1 MCLVVSTPC
10 RPQEGLVGRHV
21 HCLLRSGSA
30 AVAEHVRY
38 FHIFAADGV
47 LPPAL
52 SGAMRNV
59 KLRAHDGSLI
69 PAALTIT
76 KAVVGGQTMI
86 VASIVDLRPV
96 LVLEEVC
103 ARVIGELRVE

>member
-1 MCLVVSTPC
+1 MLLEVSTPW
-10 RPQEGLVGRHV
+10 RVQEDLVGRDI

-30 AVAEHVRY
+30 AAEHARF
-38 FHIFAADGV
+38 FHSFEADGV

-69 PAALTIT
+69 PSTLTIT
-76 KAVVGGQTMI
+76 KAMVGGQSI
-86 VASIVDLRPV
+86 VVASITDLRPV

-103 ARVIGELRVE
+103 ARDRGFRV